1 MRARGVGARLIERAP
16 FRGRAPRSAVV
27 ALVAE
32 RVRHVA
38 DLAPRGA
45 LPKLVRLRSLEH
57 ARAAVGSS
65 ECRGHA
71 TIQYLHT
78 TPGSTLVATP
88 RMSIAS
94 RVPGQEGG
102 VLVWF
107 HHLWP
112 KEVRPFQWGGGGGKP
127 LPNQTIILKAYC

>member
-1 MRARGVGARLIERAP
+1 MFHIAYACTFSGRTLRRSKCSIHASIPDTGRLN
-16 FRGRAPRSAVV
+16 
-27 ALVAE
+27 
-32 RVRHVA
+32 
-38 DLAPRGA
+38 
-45 LPKLVRLRSLEH
+45 EH
-57 ARAAVGSS
+57 ARAAVGSL

-94 RVPGQEGG
+94 RVPDQEGG

-112 KEVRPFQWGGGGGKP
+112 KEVRPFQWGGGGGQTLAEP
-127 LPNQTIILKAYC
+127 DHHPEGILLRATPNSETEQR